1 MRISD
6 WSSDVCS
13 SDLNSLHPAM
23 SVYRLGGGRERRA
36 NIEDPSRAVVMAF
49 SRRCGVGEIRQM
61 ITRRRLRN
69 RGNERSVIRQKQS
82 SLDAISHSQL
92 FKQLMTTPVDR
103 VRRVTHHNQPN
114 TE

>member
-49 SRRCGVGEIRQM
+49 SRRCGVGEIRQL
-61 ITRRRLRN
+61 ITQRRLRN
-69 RGNERSVIRQKQS
+69 RVIERSVIRRS
-82 SLDAISHSQL
+82 DE
-92 FKQLMTTPVDR
+92 
-103 VRRVTHHNQPN
+103 RRVGNGGVSTCRSRGSPYHYKKTQNK
-114 TE
+114 TT